1 MSAPRWDREE
11 MREGENMLVCFWK
24 EYIEIVEYVVPEVI
38 YVWGEVYMHRF
49 KILLFKTKIVYK
61 IYIRGSEK

>member
-1 MSAPRWDREE
+1 
-11 MREGENMLVCFWK
+11 MLVCFWK